1 MVTVYRCVRG
11 ELRDVKWQPEDL
23 LLSFQTN
30 DKAVMCVSRQS
41 RRVLPSDC
49 CPVVL
54 SISATRSH
62 TQAAIVER

>member
-23 LLSFQTN
+23 LLSSQTN
-30 DKAVMCVSRQS
+30 DEAVMCVSRQS

-49 CPVVL
+49 CPVNQCD
-54 SISATRSH
+54 SQPH
-62 TQAAIVER
+62 TGSYC